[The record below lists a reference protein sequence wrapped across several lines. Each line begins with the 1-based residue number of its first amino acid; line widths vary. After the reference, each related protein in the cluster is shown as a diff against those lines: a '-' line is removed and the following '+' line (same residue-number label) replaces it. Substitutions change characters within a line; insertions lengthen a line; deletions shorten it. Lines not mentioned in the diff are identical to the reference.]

1 MSDRAVF
8 RHLATRLVCGALL
21 IAAAPSR
28 LRPQPPADSLGI
40 REGRVGRVVMGV
52 SIDSLYRTVG
62 KQRTRLI
69 DRFREGQFDP
79 AMEIRL
85 GSPAAEPTMVVEV
98 ATSTCGPVVGRIEVF
113 DPRFRTASGLH
124 VGSTLADVRR
134 QHRVRISH
142 EEGLRA
148 WSPQLPM
155 TFELDGDRPASKV
168 RAIAVFTVTTRVTC
182 IDD

>member
-1 MSDRAVF
+1 MSERVV
-8 RHLATRLVCGALL
+8 RRSLTGWVCGALM

-69 DRFREGQFDP
+69 DRFREGLFDP
-79 AMEIRL
+79 AIEIRL
-85 GSPAAEPTMVVEV
+85 GAPSAEPTMVVEV
-98 ATSTCGPVVGRIEVF
+98 ATSPCGPVVGRIEVL
-113 DPRFRTASGLH
+113 DPRFRTTSGLH

-134 QHRVRISH
+134 QHRVRISN

-148 WSPQLPM
+148 RSADLPM
-155 TFELDGDRPASKV
+155 TFELDGDRPTSKV
-168 RAIAVFTVTTRVTC
+168 HAIALFASVAPVACSPR
-182 IDD
+182 